1 MSKNIL
7 VISASLR
14 NGSNSDMLADE
25 FMRGALKSGN
35 KAEKITL
42 RCKSINFCKGC
53 LACQKTGKCVINDD
67 MAEILPKMQQADVI
81 CFASPMYFYDM
92 CGQLKTFLDRTNP
105 LFPAEYNFTD
115 IYFLL
120 TAADTEQSASEGPL
134 KGLQG
139 WIDCFENAGLK
150 GVVCGLG
157 AEKPGDVKSMPA
169 MNEAFMLGKQ
179 A

>member
-25 FMRGALKSGN
+25 FVRGALESSN

-42 RCKSINFCKGC
+42 RGKSINFCKGC
-53 LACQKTGKCVINDD
+53 LA
-67 MAEILPKMQQADVI
+67 
-81 CFASPMYFYDM
+81 
-92 CGQLKTFLDRTNP
+92 GQLKTFLDRTNP

-115 IYFLL
+115 IYFLI

-157 AEKPGDVKSMPA
+157 AEKPGDIKSMPA
-169 MNEAFMLGKQ
+169 MNEAYMLGKQ

>member
-1 MSKNIL
+1 
-7 VISASLR
+7 
-14 NGSNSDMLADE
+14 
-25 FMRGALKSGN
+25 
-35 KAEKITL
+35 
-42 RCKSINFCKGC
+42 
-53 LACQKTGKCVINDD
+53 
-67 MAEILPKMQQADVI
+67 
-81 CFASPMYFYDM
+81 M

-120 TAADTEQSASEGPL
+120 TAADTEQTASEGSL

-169 MNEAFMLGKQ
+169 MNEAYMLGKQ

>member
-25 FMRGALKSGN
+25 FMRGALESGN

-42 RCKSINFCKGC
+42 RGKSINFCKGC

-67 MAEILPKMQQADVI
+67 MAEILPKMQHADVI
-81 CFASPMYFYDM
+81 CFASPVYF
-92 CGQLKTFLDRTNP
+92 
-105 LFPAEYNFTD
+105 
-115 IYFLL
+115 
-120 TAADTEQSASEGPL
+120 
-134 KGLQG
+134 
-139 WIDCFENAGLK
+139 FEDAGLK

-157 AEKPGDVKSMPA
+157 AKKAGDVKSMPA
-169 MNEAFMLGKQ
+169 MNEAYMLGKQ

>member
-1 MSKNIL
+1 
-7 VISASLR
+7 
-14 NGSNSDMLADE
+14 
-25 FMRGALKSGN
+25 
-35 KAEKITL
+35 
-42 RCKSINFCKGC
+42 
-53 LACQKTGKCVINDD
+53 

-81 CFASPMYFYDM
+81 CFASPVYFYDI

-120 TAADTEQSASEGPL
+120 TAADTEQFASEGPL

-150 GVVCGLG
+150 GVVCGFG
-157 AEKPGDVKSMPA
+157 AEKAGDVKSMSA
-169 MNEAFMLGKQ
+169 MNEAYMLGKQ

>member
-1 MSKNIL
+1 
-7 VISASLR
+7 
-14 NGSNSDMLADE
+14 
-25 FMRGALKSGN
+25 
-35 KAEKITL
+35 
-42 RCKSINFCKGC
+42 
-53 LACQKTGKCVINDD
+53 

-81 CFASPMYFYDM
+81 CFASPVYFYDI

-120 TAADTEQSASEGPL
+120 TAADIEQSASEGPL

-169 MNEAFMLGKQ
+169 MNEAYMLGKQ

>member
-25 FMRGALKSGN
+25 FMRGALESGN

-42 RCKSINFCKGC
+42 RGKNINFCKGC
-53 LACQKTGKCVINDD
+53 LACQKTSKCVINDD
-67 MAEILPKMQQADVI
+67 MAEILQKMQQADVI
-81 CFASPMYFYDM
+81 CFASPVYFYDM

-105 LFPAEYNFTD
+105 LFPAEYNFKD

-120 TAADTEQSASEGPL
+120 TAADTEQTASEGPL

-139 WIDCFENAGLK
+139 WIDCFEKTSIKGTVLCGGVSNGGDISSNTKLK
-150 GVVCGLG
+150 EAYNLG
-157 AEKPGDVKSMPA
+157 SHV
-169 MNEAFMLGKQ
+169 
-179 A
+179 